1 VKAGSLML
9 SRTLLVIALLLGVT
23 AAVHAAKPPALLS
36 PVVSLGPI
44 TNVQRQ
50 IIFNHLQAELSERF
64 ELISQRRYEE
74 AQQKAFEELEFEE
87 CTEENCIRYV
97 QDTLQVEVH
106 FSLQLLQDE
115 KITQL
120 TLAMVNLDRKVVKAE
135 VCEECSTL
143 DLNESISD
151 LVEEMYDEIDF
162 DRLALPYDTRLD
174 PAEKFPELASN
185 VRITLQVSPAGFFLV
200 PGSFFSSLEN
210 DKTKVEKPYKL
221 TSIGPEIGI
230 GIGRNYLIELRVRPS
245 SGIDIPTTHTE
256 QVGMRFS

>member
-1 VKAGSLML
+1 ML

-23 AAVHAAKPPALLS
+23 AAVQAAKPPALLS

-44 TNVQRQ
+44 TTVQRQ

-106 FSLQLLQDE
+106 FSLQLLQDQ

-120 TLAMVNLDRKVVKAE
+120 TLAMVDLDRKVVKAE

-143 DLNESISD
+143 DLNESVSD

-174 PAEKFPELASN
+174 PSEKFPELTS
-185 VRITLQVSPAGFFLV
+185 TG
-200 PGSFFSSLEN
+200 
-210 DKTKVEKPYKL
+210 L
-221 TSIGPEIGI
+221 TQEPC
-230 GIGRNYLIELRVRPS
+230 
-245 SGIDIPTTHTE
+245 
-256 QVGMRFS
+256 

>member
-1 VKAGSLML
+1 ML

-23 AAVHAAKPPALLS
+23 VAVQAAKPPALLS

-44 TNVQRQ
+44 TTVQRQ

-74 AQQKAFEELEFEE
+74 AQQKAFEELELEE

-106 FSLQLLQDE
+106 FSLQLLQDQ

-120 TLAMVNLDRKVVKAE
+120 TLTLVDLDRTVTRVE
-135 VCEECSTL
+135 VCEDCSTL
-143 DLNESISD
+143 DLNESVSD
-151 LVEEMYDEIDF
+151 LVEEMYEEIDF
-162 DRLALPYDTRLD
+162 DRLALPYDTRLE
-174 PAEKFPELASN
+174 PSEYFPELTTS

-200 PGSFFSSLEN
+200 PGSVFSSLEN
-210 DKTKVEKPYKL
+210 DKTTVEKQDKL
-221 TSIGPEIGI
+221 ISIGPEIGI
-230 GIGRNYLIELRVRPS
+230 GLP
-245 SGIDIPTTHTE
+245 
-256 QVGMRFS
+256 

>member
-1 VKAGSLML
+1 ML

-120 TLAMVNLDRKVVKAE
+120 TLAMVDLDRKVVKAE